1 MSERIQKKLANLGF
15 GSRRQIEA
23 WITEGRITVNGKP
36 ATLGQPI
43 EGDEKVHI
51 DGKDIRLS
59 QKHLIGRRVIVYHK
73 PVGEITSRDDP
84 EGRETVF
91 DHLPSL
97 RIGRWIAVGRLDY
110 NTSGLLLL
118 TTDGELANRL
128 MHPSRQIE
136 REYAVRVRG
145 NVTPE
150 LIERL
155 LTGVELEDGTAKF
168 EKMVDAGGTGQ
179 NHWYHVVLKEG
190 RNREVRRLFEAEDLI
205 VSRLMRIRYGAVTLS
220 RRLRMGQF
228 ADVEE
233 DELKQLLK
241 SVELTED
248 DKSRKKRA
256 VRNIKKR
263 GSYGKG
269 KVRTSSYTGK
279 GKPRPKKR

>member
-15 GSRRQIEA
+15 GSRRQIEG
-23 WITEGRITVNGKP
+23 WIKEGRITVNGKP
-36 ATLGQPI
+36 ATLGEPI
-43 EGDEKVHI
+43 EGNEKVHI

-59 QKHLIGRRVIVYHK
+59 QKHLSGRRVIVYHK

-91 DHLPSL
+91 DNLPKL
-97 RIGRWIAVGRLDY
+97 RVGRWVAVGRLDY

-145 NVTPE
+145 NVSPE

-168 EKMVDAGGTGQ
+168 DKMVDAGGTGQ
-179 NHWYHVVLKEG
+179 NHWYHVVLREG
-190 RNREVRRLFEAEDLI
+190 RNREVRRLLEAEDLE
-205 VSRLMRIRYGAVTLS
+205 VSRLMRIRYGSVTLS
-220 RRLRMGQF
+220 RRLRMGMF
-228 ADVEE
+228 ADVE
-233 DELKQLLK
+233 DAELKALLK
-241 SVELTED
+241 HVDLTED

-256 VRNIKKR
+256 TRSAQKR

-269 KVRTSSYTGK
+269 KAHTSYKGK
-279 GKPRPKKR
+279 GNKSRSKR